1 MGGVKPLDSQFLLS
15 DITDLRAQGGDV
27 IVSFGGQNPTELALV
42 PGDVPTLQ
50 AQYQAVIDAYSLTA
64 IDFDIEEAAIKDAHS
79 VDRRN
84 AAIAG
89 LQSAAQAGG
98 RDLAVSYTLP
108 VDPAGLTAEGLAVL
122 RNAVKRGVNVAL
134 VNIMTMDFDEGSVPP
149 DRMGATAIQ
158 ATRAVFGQLQNLLSG
173 ASWATIGVTPMI
185 GVNDIVKEVFTLQD
199 AHDLLAFARQNGL
212 GRLAMWEVN
221 RDKSCPPNGPSGVAQ
236 NTCSGV
242 DQQPFDFTNI
252 FKTISG

>member
-1 MGGVKPLDSQFLLS
+1 
-15 DITDLRAQGGDV
+15 V
-27 IVSFGGQNPTELALV
+27 IVSFGGQKPKELALAA
-42 PGDVPTLQ
+42 GDVPTLQ

-64 IDFDIEEAAIKDAHS
+64 IDFDIEEAAIKHAPS

-108 VDPAGLTAEGLAVL
+108 VAPDGLTAEGLAL
-122 RNAVKRGVNVAL
+122 LQNAVAHRVNVTL
-134 VNIMTMDFDEGSVPP
+134 VNIMTMDFNDPAAP
-149 DRMGATAIQ
+149 DQMGATAIQ
-158 ATRAVFGQLQNLLSG
+158 ATQAVFRQLQNLLSG
-173 ASWATIGVTPMI
+173 VSWATIGVTPMI
-185 GVNDIVKEVFTLQD
+185 GVNDVVKEVFTLQD

-221 RDKSCPPNGPSGVAQ
+221 RDKSCTPRDTKD
-236 NTCSGV
+236 TCSGV